1 MTVTK
6 KISSALLLL
15 ALMALLIGCGRR
27 HDADEFYVMA
37 TANKAIPYWQTAS
50 TGFIE
55 AARQMGVKSQ
65 VIGPDNYDPNG
76 EKDEFHRILAQK
88 PTGIIV
94 SAADPELMKP
104 EIDAAIAQGV
114 AVITIDTD
122 SPTSNRLF
130 FIGTNNYQA
139 GTLAAEV
146 AAKKLNGKGNVVVY
160 TMPNQV
166 NLEDRMRAYKDVFEK
181 YPGIK
186 IVRVV
191 DMKGDPRIVFD
202 QTQAVLDKK
211 EPIDGFI
218 CLEAQGGPEVAT
230 VLQNNKVT
238 NKVVVAFD
246 TDEKTLEG
254 VKSGVIAATVAQ
266 KPYTMGYLGIKL
278 LDDYFHSKADI
289 TKMASSKGPLSPLPA
304 YVDTGATLVDKSNVD
319 EIISAIQNS
328 QTKK

>member
-1 MTVTK
+1 MTFTK
-6 KISSALLLL
+6 KLSALLLL
-15 ALMALLIGCGRR
+15 LALIGLLIGCGRR

-50 TGFIE
+50 SGFIE

-76 EKDEFHRILAQK
+76 EKNEFHRILSQK

-139 GTLAAEV
+139 GKLAAQV
-146 AAKKLNGKGNVVVY
+146 AVKELKGKGNVVVF

-166 NLEDRMRAYKDVFEK
+166 NLEERMRGYKDIFEAS
-181 YPGIK
+181 PGIK

-202 QTQAVLDKK
+202 QTQAILDKK

-230 VLQNNKVT
+230 VLQNNKVKG
-238 NKVVVAFD
+238 KVVVAFD

-278 LDDYFHSKADI
+278 LDDYHHSKADI
-289 TKMASSKGPLSPLPA
+289 ANMASTKGPMSPLPA
-304 YVDTGATLVDKSNVD
+304 YVDTGATLVDKSNID
-319 EIISAIQNS
+319 EIMQQIQSS
-328 QTKK
+328 QGKK